1 MAFISMTTPLEERID
16 RWATSGKATRI
27 LLHPQDFIKVAKKID
42 AIEEKYNLPVEALG
56 GEKGLKSFIQD
67 SKTQGFDDDIVEVDL
82 SDILQGDE

>member
-1 MAFISMTTPLEERID
+1 MAFLSMTTPLDERID

-27 LLHPQDFIKVAKKID
+27 LLHPKDFLKVAKKID
-42 AIEEKYNLPVEALG
+42 AIEAKYNLPVEALG

-67 SKTQGFDDDIVEVDL
+67 SKAQGFDDDIVEVDL

>member
-27 LLHPQDFIKVAKKID
+27 LLHPKDFLKVAKKID
-42 AIEEKYNLPVEALG
+42 AIEAKYNLPVEALG

-67 SKTQGFDDDIVEVDL
+67 SKAQGFDDDIVEVDL